1 MSEVESEKSRD
12 TASAAVEP
20 SPQSGFLADALAL
33 DRPPK
38 AANDNQSAWDP
49 TPFPDGWYA
58 DC

>member
-12 TASAAVEP
+12 AASATVKP
-20 SPQSGFLADALAL
+20 SPQSGVLADVLAL

-38 AANDNQSAWDP
+38 AANDNQSAWDL

-58 DC
+58 HC

>member
-1 MSEVESEKSRD
+1 MSEVESEKSRGA
-12 TASAAVEP
+12 ASATVKP
-20 SPQSGFLADALAL
+20 SPQSGFLANALAL

-38 AANDNQSAWDP
+38 AANDNRSAWDL

>member
-1 MSEVESEKSRD
+1 MNEIESGKSRGA
-12 TASAAVEP
+12 ASAAVER
-20 SPQSGFLADALAL
+20 SPQSGFVADALAL

-38 AANDNQSAWDP
+38 AANDNQSAWDL